1 MASQP
6 LNSTSCR
13 NDGSCKT
20 PSRNSLP
27 PSVLMRV
34 VQYWTRFVHA
44 VALSVTAARG
54 AEGLQQAPTPLPPPF
69 LLGQSALRDG
79 NPLAGYVEMLSLDS
93 AYRSS
98 PIFAK
103 VYPEMRA
110 NLEEFLGMSRAGIS
124 ALSFPAFRI
133 GDALQ
138 PTPISPNFVPRPALD
153 VFAERAARTRIVIW
167 GEEHHLPQTRCL
179 YEPLLRRL
187 WDEGYR
193 YFAAET
199 FADTVMSPGF
209 ATPDYRS
216 GLYLRDPVFA
226 AAVRTAVSLG
236 YKLVAY
242 EETGRGPAGDNSYRD
257 RRQAEHLKERVFD
270 RDANARV
277 LVIAGRGH
285 ASKVTAPDGWTPMAS
300 VLRQLTGIDPLT
312 IYAPR
317 MTERSTRGEEDGMYQ
332 YATARGLISQPT
344 AFVDTTTG
352 AILGQGQSL
361 DAYVFWPRITIEDG
375 RPDWMR
381 ACMDRRAVSVP
392 AGLGSG
398 SELLLAQA
406 FVDGEPMTAIAAD
419 QIVFRA
425 SESPPVLMVA
435 PGAYAIRVINQAGAL
450 MHGRHVNVPAR
461 GIVRD

>member
-1 MASQP
+1 MP
-6 LNSTSCR
+6 F
-13 NDGSCKT
+13 
-20 PSRNSLP
+20 
-27 PSVLMRV
+27 
-34 VQYWTRFVHA
+34 VQHWTRFAHA
-44 VALSVTAARG
+44 VALSAIAARG
-54 AEGLQQAPTPLPPPF
+54 AAGLQQAPPPLPPPF

-93 AYRSS
+93 VYRAS
-98 PIFAK
+98 PVFGK

-110 NLEEFLGMSRAGIS
+110 NLEEFLGVPRAGIS
-124 ALSFPAFRI
+124 ALSLPAFRI
-133 GDALQ
+133 GDALH
-138 PTPISPNFVPRPALD
+138 PTPIPPNFVPRTALD
-153 VFAERAARTRIVIW
+153 VFTERASRTRIVIW

-193 YFAAET
+193 YFAAEA

-242 EETGRGPAGDNSYRD
+242 DETGRGPAGDNSYRD

-277 LVIAGRGH
+277 FVVAGRGH
-285 ASKVTAPDGWTPMAS
+285 ASKVTAEDGWTPMAS
-300 VLRQLTGIDPLT
+300 VLRQLTGIDPFT

-344 AFVDTTTG
+344 AFVDTTSGIT
-352 AILGQGQSL
+352 LGQGQSF
-361 DAYVFWPRITIEDG
+361 DAYVFWPRITIEHG
-375 RPDWMR
+375 RPDWLR
-381 ACMDRRAVSVP
+381 ACTGRTAVSVP
-392 AGLGSG
+392 SGLGSG

-406 FVDGEPMTAIAAD
+406 FVDGQAVTTIPAD

-435 PGAYAIRVINQAGAL
+435 PGAYTIRVINQAGVL
-450 MHGRHVNVPAR
+450 MHARHVDVPTP
-461 GIVRD
+461 GVLRD